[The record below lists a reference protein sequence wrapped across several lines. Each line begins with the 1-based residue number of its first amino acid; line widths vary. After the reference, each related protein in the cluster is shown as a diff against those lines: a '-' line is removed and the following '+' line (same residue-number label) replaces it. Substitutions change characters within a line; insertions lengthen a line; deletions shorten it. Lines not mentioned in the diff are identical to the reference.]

1 MATTTDTKPQS
12 SKIDAATEKAYA
24 DAAAKTAKTEKV
36 DLDVV
41 AEAVEADAPV
51 KSSEPKKPAMKKAA
65 AKKPAC
71 RKKTVAKKSA
81 VKKAPVKK
89 AATKPAAKKSI
100 TSRIPTKETIM
111 TTAKTTTEDMTAK
124 LKDGV
129 AELQT
134 RAQTVYGKGSELASD
149 MGEFAKGNAEAMVE
163 SGKIVASGVQHIAKT
178 QFEDGKTAV
187 QVMTAD
193 VKEMAAVKSPTEL
206 VQLQGKLASRNF
218 DATVAQVSKTTG
230 MWVKLANDAFAPI
243 SGRMSVAMEKVRKAA

>member
-24 DAAAKTAKTEKV
+24 DAAVKTDKTEKV
-36 DLDVV
+36 DLDAV

-65 AKKPAC
+65 AKKPVVQKA
-71 RKKTVAKKSA
+71 VVKKSI
-81 VKKAPVKK
+81 VKKAPVKT
-89 AATKPAAKKSI
+89 AATKPAAKKST
-100 TSRIPTKETIM
+100 TSRFPTKETIM

-134 RAQTVYGKGSELASD
+134 RAQTVYSKSSELASD

>member
-1 MATTTDTKPQS
+1 MATSTDSKPQG
-12 SKIDAATEKAYA
+12 SKIDSATEKAYA
-24 DAAAKTAKTEKV
+24 DATAKTAKTEKV
-36 DLDVV
+36 DLTVV

-51 KSSEPKKPAMKKAA
+51 KSSEPKKPAMEKAAVKKPA
-65 AKKPAC
+65 AKKA
-71 RKKTVAKKSA
+71 VAKKSA
-81 VKKAPVKK
+81 VMKVPAKQ
-89 AATKPAAKKSI
+89 AATQPAVEKST
-100 TSRIPTKETIM
+100 TSRIPTKENIM
-111 TTAKTTTEDMTAK
+111 TTAKATTEDMTAK

-134 RAQTVYGKGSELASD
+134 RAQTVYGKGSELASE

-163 SGKIVASGVQHIAKT
+163 SGKIVVSGVQHIAKT

-206 VQLQGKLASRNF
+206 VQLQGKLVSRNF
-218 DATVAQVSKTTG
+218 DATIAQVSKTTG

-243 SGRMSVAMEKVRKAA
+243 SGRMSVAMEKVRSAA